1 MILNELYQKQPE
13 GYQDVSQDNSQPQ
26 KGDLRK
32 SRLTLRQIKKLR
44 QMNDV
49 RTFEY
54 KESLK
59 LIRRQYAP
67 APVSPGL

>member
-13 GYQDVSQDNSQPQ
+13 GYQDVGQDNSQPQ

-59 LIRRQYAP
+59 LIRQQYAP
-67 APVSPGL
+67 APAAPGL